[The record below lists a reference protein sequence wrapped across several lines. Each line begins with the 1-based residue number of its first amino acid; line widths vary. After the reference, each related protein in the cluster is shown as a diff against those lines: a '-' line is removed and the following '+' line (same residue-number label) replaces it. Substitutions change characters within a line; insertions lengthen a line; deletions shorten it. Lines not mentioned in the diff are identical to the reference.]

1 MPISGGGDCTGSGAQ
16 EFNRGRIAL
25 NGEDLERYRVLAREN
40 LRDRRYEHVLN
51 VTRLAGE
58 LAERYGED
66 VSAAQAAGLL
76 HDVTKQKPLAEQLQ
90 TIQNSG
96 ILYDKT
102 FLSTTNVYHAVTGY
116 LYARDVLGIE
126 DPQILNAI
134 RYHTTGRAGMSRM
147 EKIVYLADAVSYERD
162 YPDAAR
168 LRKLAFSDLDVCMLE
183 VLAFTVEK
191 LVGKRVPI
199 VQDTLDCYN
208 EISQMM
214 LERKGAAS

>member
-1 MPISGGGDCTGSGAQ
+1 M
-16 EFNRGRIAL
+16 
-25 NGEDLERYRVLAREN
+25 NGEDLERYRALAREN

-58 LAERYGED
+58 LAEHYGED
-66 VSAAQAAGLL
+66 ASAARAAGLL
-76 HDVTKQKPLAEQLQ
+76 HDVTKQKPLTEQLQ
-90 TIQNSG
+90 TIRNSG

-116 LYARDVLGIE
+116 LYARDVLGIA
-126 DPQILNAI
+126 DPRILNAI

-162 YPDAAR
+162 YPDAER
-168 LRKLAFSDLDVCMLE
+168 LRQLAFADLDACMLE

-208 EISQMM
+208 EISQTM
-214 LERKGAAS
+214 LERKDAAG